1 MTFDRRIAAA
11 MLALGLIL
19 AACGGAS
26 TASSSA
32 APAAATAVPATEAP
46 TDSPEPESE
55 APTET
60 EAVESEGI
68 EPSLMPGAAADLE
81 ALLPDEAGGVTFA
94 KQSFDGAALGAAGL
108 GIDVGALGPILEA
121 SDKTLADVRAA
132 VAAPV
137 GASAAEQGAIVA
149 IQVDGLEGD
158 KLVDAMTGGG
168 ASSLTKKTIAGKE
181 VLTAGAG
188 GFNVV
193 IYVKDD
199 VLFEILLASDELTE
213 AIVAALP

>member
-1 MTFDRRIAAA
+1 MTLDRRFAAA
-11 MLALGLIL
+11 VLALGLIL
-19 AACGGAS
+19 AACGGSS
-26 TASSSA
+26 TASPTA
-32 APAAATAVPATEAP
+32 APATAVPATEAP
-46 TDSPEPESE
+46 TDSTEPASE

-60 EAVESEGI
+60 EAVESEGT
-68 EPSLMPGAAADLE
+68 EPSLVPGAAADLE